1 MALADLIARL
11 EHDAD
16 ARIAE
21 LTAKAEAEARSLFA
35 EASRVK
41 ETLRTTELGR
51 RRARRQARLERELAD
66 ARARARAQVLEARH
80 AVLARIFA
88 QARER
93 LPALGASERWAAVL
107 PHHLEHALRYVEGQ
121 RVIVK
126 CAPQLTPLVRQH
138 LTGRDTVTVVEDPQ
152 TPAGFVVTT
161 ADEGV
166 VIDQTLAAR
175 LTRSEQRLAV
185 ELMARVSP

>member
-21 LTAKAEAEARSLFA
+21 LTAKAEAEARSILA

-41 ETLRTTELGR
+41 ETLRTTELGQ
-51 RRARRQARLERELAD
+51 RRAARQARLERELAE

-80 AVLARIFA
+80 AVLARIFE
-88 QARER
+88 QARAR
-93 LPALGASERWAAVL
+93 LPALGASEAWSAVL
-107 PHHLEHALRYVEGQ
+107 PQHLEQALRYVEGQ

-126 CAPQLTPLVRQH
+126 CAPPFTPIVRQH
-138 LTGRDTVTVVEDPQ
+138 LAGRDTVIVVEDPQ
-152 TPAGFVVTT
+152 TPAGFIVTS

-166 VIDQTLAAR
+166 VIDQTLSAR

>member
-21 LTAKAEAEARSLFA
+21 LTAKAEAEARSLLA

-41 ETLRTTELGR
+41 ETLRTTELSR
-51 RRARRQARLERELAD
+51 RRASQRAKLERELAD

-107 PHHLEHALRYVEGQ
+107 PHHLEQALRYVEGQ
-121 RVIVK
+121 RVIGLVL
-126 CAPQLTPLVRQH
+126 PQIRENERQI
-138 LTGRDTVTVVEDPQ
+138 RPATVVHSGR
-152 TPAGFVVTT
+152 TF
-161 ADEGV
+161 
-166 VIDQTLAAR
+166 
-175 LTRSEQRLAV
+175 QRV
-185 ELMARVSP
+185 NRARVIARRQPCHAETRLGIYVVRLRLRGLR

>member
-16 ARIAE
+16 TRISE
-21 LTAKAEAEARSLFA
+21 LTAKAEAEARSLLA

-41 ETLRTTELGR
+41 ETLRTTELSR
-51 RRARRQARLERELAD
+51 RRSVRQARLERELAE

-80 AVLARIFA
+80 AVLARIFEKV
-88 QARER
+88 RER
-93 LPALGASERWAAVL
+93 IPTLGASESWASVL
-107 PHHLEHALRYVEGQ
+107 PRHLENALRYVEGQ
-121 RVIVK
+121 RVLVR
-126 CAPQLTPLVRQH
+126 CSPSSTPLVRQH
-138 LTGRDTVTVVEDPQ
+138 LAGRDTVIVVEDPQ
-152 TPAGFVVTT
+152 TPAGFVVTS

-166 VIDQTLAAR
+166 VIDQTLEAR